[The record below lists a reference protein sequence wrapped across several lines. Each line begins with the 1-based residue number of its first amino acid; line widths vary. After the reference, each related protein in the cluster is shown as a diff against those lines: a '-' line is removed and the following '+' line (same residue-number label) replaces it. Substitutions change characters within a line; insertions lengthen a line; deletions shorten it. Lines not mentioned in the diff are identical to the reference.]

1 MTQEEFLQLQSNHQ
15 KSGLSLKSYLLQR
28 GKCYST
34 YNYWRRKCCSKKP
47 PHELAPISFRHT
59 ESSAALF
66 IGEMPSGA
74 TLLFANGL
82 RAHVGSGTEDVLREL
97 LGKKLMSHV
106 LP

>member
-1 MTQEEFLQLQSNHQ
+1 
-15 KSGLSLKSYLLQR
+15 
-28 GKCYST
+28 
-34 YNYWRRKCCSKKP
+34 
-47 PHELAPISFRHT
+47 LAPISFRHT

-74 TLLFANGL
+74 MLLFANGL

-97 LGKKLMSHV
+97 LEKKLMSHV